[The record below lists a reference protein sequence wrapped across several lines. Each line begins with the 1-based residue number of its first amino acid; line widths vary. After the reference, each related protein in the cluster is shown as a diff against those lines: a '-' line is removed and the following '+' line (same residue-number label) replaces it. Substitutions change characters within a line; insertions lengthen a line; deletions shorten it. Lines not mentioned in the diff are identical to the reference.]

1 MTIRDIAEFLLLN
14 NEELRREV
22 APKMKRLIK
31 NKHMYQDSYRDYV
44 DRKKALV
51 IDTLKKHIMSSF
63 GLGVDEVLMILE
75 DDEKINKIMEKLFY
89 DEFKYVD

>member
-1 MTIRDIAEFLLLN
+1 MTTRDIAEFLLLN

-75 DDEKINKIMEKLFY
+75 DDNNINRIMETFFY